1 MNRAPS
7 PRHLLLRTALRQG
20 DPGAGAALAPEEEE
34 AMRRATL
41 AAAAAH
47 RHRPAGRLAT
57 HPGTTGWS
65 TLRPLGMAAAA
76 AAAICVAAA
85 VSWVNWQGRPWPRR
99 AAEAGPRWASEAGP
113 RWAAEAA
120 PRPQDQRPALAA
132 HRPLPPA
139 LGSTSL
145 RDRRVPRRTGTA
157 APARV
162 AADDEPGEIAH
173 TADAT
178 GGTGVADTAGV
189 LDTAAVADLGPRP
202 GAEAAIEA
210 AAEAAGAPGPLAR
223 DTSAEAGPSAPPRQ
237 VQFSLPGGT
246 RVIWLMQEP
255 TPR

>member
-57 HPGTTGWS
+57 HPGTTRWS

-76 AAAICVAAA
+76 AAAICVAVA
-85 VSWVNWQGRPWPRR
+85 VSWVSWQGRPWPRR
-99 AAEAGPRWASEAGP
+99 AAEAGP

-139 LGSTSL
+139 LGSTAL
-145 RDRRVPRRTGTA
+145 LDRRVPRRTGTT

-173 TADAT
+173 AGDAT

-189 LDTAAVADLGPRP
+189 LDTAAVADLGPQP

-210 AAEAAGAPGPLAR
+210 ATETAGAPDPLAR

-237 VQFSLPGGT
+237 VQFSIPGGT
-246 RVIWLMQEP
+246 RVIWLMQAP
-255 TPR
+255 NPR